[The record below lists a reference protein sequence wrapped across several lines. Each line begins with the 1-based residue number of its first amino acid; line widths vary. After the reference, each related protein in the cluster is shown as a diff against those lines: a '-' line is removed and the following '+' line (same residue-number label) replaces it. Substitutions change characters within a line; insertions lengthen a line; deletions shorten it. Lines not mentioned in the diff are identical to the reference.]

1 MITSNAQNKALD
13 TVYEFLVMAHAQGY
27 AQARVSGATREEAFD
42 GSVMINGVTF
52 TLDTIRQLKA
62 MISNLY

>member
-1 MITSNAQNKALD
+1 MVTTNTQNKALD
-13 TVYEFLVMAHAQGY
+13 TVYDFLVMAHAQGY
-27 AQARVSGATREEAFD
+27 AQARVNGATREQAFN

-52 TLDTIRQLKA
+52 TLDAIRQLKA